1 LGLKLIFG
9 RKITFPQEIKDNFSK
24 YDGRKYTFSA
34 NFGGNTVRVPQDFV
48 SGDATAVFGGLK
60 LEACRDFVATSDIY
74 LKADAT
80 FGGVD
85 IYVPHNVKVI
95 ISSNNVFGGTD
106 DHTNHANDDSFEYTM
121 YIQSNAVFGGVD
133 IK

>member
-1 LGLKLIFG
+1 
-9 RKITFPQEIKDNFSK
+9 T
-24 YDGRKYTFSA
+24 
-34 NFGGNTVRVPQDFV
+34 FGGNTIRVPQDFV
-48 SGDATAVFGGLK
+48 SGEAIAVFGGV
-60 LEACRDFVATSDIY
+60 EVDFRDFVANSDIY

-85 IYVPHNVKVI
+85 IYIPHNVKVI
-95 ISSNNVFGGTD
+95 VSSNNVFGGTD